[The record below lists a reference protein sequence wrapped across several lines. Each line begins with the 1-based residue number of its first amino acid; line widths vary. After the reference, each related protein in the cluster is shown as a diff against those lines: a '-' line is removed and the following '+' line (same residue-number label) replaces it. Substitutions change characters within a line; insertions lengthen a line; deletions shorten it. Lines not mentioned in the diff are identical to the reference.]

1 MLLTTHPFKVG
12 DFIEVSG
19 KSGTV
24 RQIGVFHTQ
33 IATPDNQLVYLPNS
47 QITSA
52 QITNVTGNALRR
64 IEIVV
69 QASYDA
75 APDTVKE
82 ALVRAAQHPKRVDFE
97 PVFARLSG
105 YGDSAISYTL
115 RLWTAGGDYWDV
127 YYDVLENISREF
139 SRSNIEMTY
148 PHINVHMGS

>member
-1 MLLTTHPFKVG
+1 MCSTRR
-12 DFIEVSG
+12 S
-19 KSGTV
+19 
-24 RQIGVFHTQ
+24 
-33 IATPDNQLVYLPNS
+33 ATPDNQLVYLPNS

-115 RLWTAGGDYWDV
+115 RLWTAGCDYWDV